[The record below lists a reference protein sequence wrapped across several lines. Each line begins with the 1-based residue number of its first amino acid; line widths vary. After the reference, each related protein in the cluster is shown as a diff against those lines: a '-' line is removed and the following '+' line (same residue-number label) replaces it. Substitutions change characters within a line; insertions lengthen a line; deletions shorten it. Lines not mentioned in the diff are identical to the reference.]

1 MVSGRM
7 EVSRSRAVMDSRTIF
22 GGSPLAVIIRLA
34 LISIVVGVIL
44 SALGINLRNFF
55 DRINEL
61 LRAIYD
67 LGFGAVEWL
76 LQYLLL
82 GAIIVVPIW
91 AIARVA
97 AILKKG

>member
-1 MVSGRM
+1 MDGRT
-7 EVSRSRAVMDSRTIF
+7 VF
-22 GGSPLAVIIRLA
+22 GGSPLAVVIRLA
-34 LISIVVGVIL
+34 LISIVVGVVL

-67 LGFGAVEWL
+67 LGFGAIDWL

-91 AIARVA
+91 AIARA
-97 AILKKG
+97 LAIVKKPD

>member
-1 MVSGRM
+1 
-7 EVSRSRAVMDSRTIF
+7 MDRDTIF
-22 GGSPLAVIIRLA
+22 GGSPFGVLIRLA
-34 LISIVVGVIL
+34 LISIVVGVVL

-67 LGFGAVEWL
+67 LGFGAIDWV

-82 GAIIVVPIW
+82 GAIVVVPIW

-97 AILKKG
+97 AILKRPQ

>member
-1 MVSGRM
+1 
-7 EVSRSRAVMDSRTIF
+7 MDRNGIF
-22 GGSPLAVIIRLA
+22 GGSPLAVAARLA
-34 LISIVVGVIL
+34 LISIAVGIVL

-67 LGFGAVEWL
+67 LGFGAIDWV

-91 AIARVA
+91 VIARVA
-97 AILKKG
+97 AILRRPAD

>member
-1 MVSGRM
+1 
-7 EVSRSRAVMDSRTIF
+7 MDRDTIF
-22 GGSPLAVIIRLA
+22 GGSPFAVLIRLT
-34 LISIVVGVIL
+34 LISIVVGVVL
-44 SALGINLRNFF
+44 SALGISLRNFF

-67 LGFGAVEWL
+67 LGFGAVDWV

-82 GAIIVVPIW
+82 GAIVVVPIW

-97 AILKKG
+97 AILKKPQ

>member
-1 MVSGRM
+1 
-7 EVSRSRAVMDSRTIF
+7 MDRDTIF
-22 GGSPLAVIIRLA
+22 GGSPFGVLIRLV
-34 LISIVVGVIL
+34 LISIVVGVVL
-44 SALGINLRNFF
+44 SALGVNLRNFF

-67 LGFGAVEWL
+67 LGFGAIDWV

-82 GAIIVVPIW
+82 GSIVVVPIW

-97 AILKKG
+97 AILKKPQ

>member
-1 MVSGRM
+1 
-7 EVSRSRAVMDSRTIF
+7 MDSRTIF

-61 LRAIYD
+61 LRAVYD
-67 LGFGAVEWL
+67 LGFGALEWL
-76 LQYLLL
+76 LQFLLL

>member
-1 MVSGRM
+1 MR
-7 EVSRSRAVMDSRTIF
+7 RSTAVMDGRTIF
-22 GGSPLAVIIRLA
+22 GGSPLAVVIRLA
-34 LISIVVGVIL
+34 LISIAVGVVL

-61 LRAIYD
+61 LRTIYD
-67 LGFGAVEWL
+67 LGFGAIEWL

-82 GAIIVVPIW
+82 GAIVVVPIW

-97 AILKKG
+97 AIMKKE

>member
-1 MVSGRM
+1 M
-7 EVSRSRAVMDSRTIF
+7 ERSTVF
-22 GGSPLAVIIRLA
+22 GGSPFAVVIRLA
-34 LISIVVGVIL
+34 LISLVVGVVL

-67 LGFGAVEWL
+67 LGFGAVDWL

-91 AIARVA
+91 AITRVL
-97 AILKKG
+97 AILRKPE